1 MIEHGSLEELFVLP
15 REKDEGATTG
25 DTMVDVWY
33 SGDTM
38 VDVWYSGDTMVDV
51 WCSGDTMVDIWLLI
65 VTGLNRSSAGEPAL

>member
-15 REKDEGATTG
+15 REKDEGATT
-25 DTMVDVWY
+25 
-33 SGDTM
+33 GDTM